1 MALLP
6 VQNAI
11 HPLSCVAIDF
21 QDRVAL
27 LLVQNTIHS
36 LSCVVINAQD
46 PDLNG
51 VAADIHMREQMQA
64 TIEFAVRLLAFYIMI
79 TTART
84 SPIIDAAFSAQLYSK
99 THQDNVDYLK
109 SRKIGVGTIIYVLHA
124 LSSWAG
130 VYEEGSMTMDMVG
143 RSFQCR
149 INELKLFVL
158 IIGQDNDK
166 DHYDTTAAP
175 YAYNKPDAAADGGID
190 SDAEEEP
197 CLCIMPVPGVDLD
210 QHKACNQALLKDIVD
225 GGLLANNTGKTS
237 SRILPW

>member
-1 MALLP
+1 MLYIVGIEVRVALLP
-6 VQNAI
+6 VQN
-11 HPLSCVAIDF
+11 
-21 QDRVAL
+21 
-27 LLVQNTIHS
+27 TIHA

-64 TIEFAVRLLAFYIMI
+64 TIEFAVRLLAFCIMI

-84 SPIIDAAFSAQLYSK
+84 SPIIDAAFSAQLYFK
-99 THQDNVDYLK
+99 TRQDNFDYLN

-158 IIGQDNDK
+158 IIGQDND
-166 DHYDTTAAP
+166 
-175 YAYNKPDAAADGGID
+175 
-190 SDAEEEP
+190 
-197 CLCIMPVPGVDLD
+197 
-210 QHKACNQALLKDIVD
+210 
-225 GGLLANNTGKTS
+225 
-237 SRILPW
+237 